1 MQLVIISNPQDFS
14 GEHKLLTG
22 LFDAGLEYFHIR
34 KPGYSINEIKKYIKS
49 IPGKYHK
56 NLIIHKYI
64 DLYTDY
70 NLKGIHFSHYN
81 RQLVYEFDEVNI
93 QKSMSTHSL
102 NELINLEGFDY
113 VFLSPVF
120 DSISKHGYNSMF
132 SPEEITFFFK
142 ENQIDTKVIA
152 LGGISAENIETALL
166 MGFDGAAVMGALWN
180 NYFEKRNIDNT
191 INYFIELNRKC
202 QQFVRTY

>member
-1 MQLVIISNPQDFS
+1 M
-14 GEHKLLTG
+14 K
-22 LFDAGLEYFHIR
+22 
-34 KPGYSINEIKKYIKS
+34 EIKKYIES
-49 IPGKYHK
+49 IPEKYHK

-70 NLKGIHFSHYN
+70 KLKGIHFSHYN
-81 RQLVYEFDEVNI
+81 RILVDEFDEVNI

-102 NELINLEGFDY
+102 NELVNLKKFDY

-120 DSISKHGYNSMF
+120 NSISKHGYNSMF
-132 SPEEITFFFK
+132 SPEEITDFLK
-142 ENQIDTKVIA
+142 RNPLNTKVIA

-180 NYFEKRNIDNT
+180 IYFEKQNIDNA
-191 INYFIELNRKC
+191 INYFKELNRKC
-202 QQFVRTY
+202 QQFVRTF